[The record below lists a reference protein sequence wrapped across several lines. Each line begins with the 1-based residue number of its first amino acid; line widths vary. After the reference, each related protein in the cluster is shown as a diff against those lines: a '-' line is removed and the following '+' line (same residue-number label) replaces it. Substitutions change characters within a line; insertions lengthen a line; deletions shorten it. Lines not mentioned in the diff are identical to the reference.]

1 MPATRARLI
10 TGVVDNGYP
19 TRRETVL
26 IFMSRAREPI
36 AALSAT
42 LKSPDMTAMPEQEP
56 ERIAEGEFKL
66 SRRPG
71 TRSAPSRKHSWT
83 GLTQNDIGG
92 CEV

>member
-10 TGVVDNGYP
+10 ADAVENGYP

-26 IFMSRAREPI
+26 NFMSRAREPI

-56 ERIAEGEFKL
+56 ERIAEGGIQAFKT
-66 SRRPG
+66 PG
-71 TRSAPSRKHSWT
+71 NTIRAFAQT
-83 GLTQNDIGG
+83 QLDGLNA
-92 CEV
+92 E